1 MRRNPRIVPFRR
13 RAPWWRRWRWRLGA
27 DQRAGVIWFLAFVWF
42 HDAIL
47 RLHGRWFRLTRERFD
62 AISYGGM
69 AIYKIGVLL
78 FNLVPWLAPV
88 VDDWRSGMQAM
99 TRDCRVARVIDGDTV
114 DLGCVGRGKLRARI
128 VGYDAPELFSPT
140 CAGELRAAERA
151 RDALATAV
159 RQATAVEVE
168 FRGHDRYGR
177 RLVDMRLGGR
187 RVAAAMVASGNGR
200 RYLGHLRQSWCH

>member
-13 RAPWWRRWRWRLGA
+13 RAPWLRQWRWRLGA
-27 DQRAGVIWFLAFVWF
+27 DQRAGVFWFLAFV
-42 HDAIL
+42 AV
-47 RLHGRWFRLTRERFD
+47 
-62 AISYGGM
+62 SGGY
-69 AIYKIGVLL
+69 AV
-78 FNLVPWLAPV
+78 LAPV
-88 VDDWRSGMQAM
+88 ADDWRSGMQAM
-99 TRDCRVARVIDGDTV
+99 TRDCRVARVVDGDTV

-159 RQATAVEVE
+159 RQATAVEVG